1 MDPARGAKL
10 STWLNDQRVRGRI
23 YQTLLLACVATLAC
37 GAIYN
42 AVTNM
47 QARGMPMGFGFWN
60 EVAGFDIN
68 LHLISY
74 TNLSTYGRAFW
85 VGLLNTLLI
94 AVICI
99 PLATLLG
106 FAIGVTRLS
115 PNWLLSRLALVYTS
129 ILRNIPL
136 LLLLLFWY
144 NAVLKSLPGPRQAI
158 SIGDVVFLD
167 NRGLY
172 LPMPVPREQSVWF
185 ISAIAAA
192 LILAAGFREWAR
204 RRQERPRGRAWR
216 ADGWTLGAF
225 GFDIAK
231 LSGFNLKG
239 GLQVIP
245 EMAALVFGLVTF
257 TAAFI
262 AEIVRAGLLAVPVG
276 QSEAAAA
283 LGLHRG
289 LTMKL
294 VVVPQAMR
302 LITPPLTS
310 QYLNIVKNSSL
321 AVFIG
326 YPDLV
331 QIFAGTVLNQT
342 QAAVQVM
349 AITMAV
355 YLVISLAVAT
365 ALPLQELDQGAC
377 GLCSR
382 GARAGRSAADLDQR
396 RARLG
401 ADQPL
406 LVVRLQSHH
415 YRVSR
420 AYRLFAAPTGRM
432 GDDARG
438 LERNGRGCLPS
449 SSGWRLLGVRHRQ
462 VGLPA
467 LRVLSGRGALA
478 GRRR

>member
-23 YQTLLLACVATLAC
+23 YQTLLLACVAALAC

-47 QARGMPMGFGFWN
+47 QARGMPTGFGFWN

-106 FAIGVTRLS
+106 FAIGVARLS

-144 NAVLKSLPGPRQAI
+144 NAVLKSLPGPRQSI

-204 RRQERPRGRAWR
+204 RRQERTGEQAPS
-216 ADGWTLGAF
+216 TLVAVGLILGLPAIASVAGGAPF

-355 YLVISLAVAT
+355 YLFISLAVAL
-365 ALPLQELDQGAC
+365 ALNLFN
-377 GLCSR
+377 
-382 GARAGRSAADLDQR
+382 
-396 RARLG
+396 
-401 ADQPL
+401 
-406 LVVRLQSHH
+406 VRYALK
-415 YRVSR
+415 
-420 AYRLFAAPTGRM
+420 
-432 GDDARG
+432 
-438 LERNGRGCLPS
+438 ER
-449 SSGWRLLGVRHRQ
+449 
-462 VGLPA
+462 
-467 LRVLSGRGALA
+467 
-478 GRRR
+478 

>member
-144 NAVLKSLPGPRQAI
+144 NAVLKSLPGPRQSI

-172 LPMPVPREQSVWF
+172 LPMPVPREQTVWF

-204 RRQERPRGRAWR
+204 RRQQRTGEQAPS
-216 ADGWTLGAF
+216 TLVAVGLILGLPAIASVAGGAPF

-355 YLVISLAVAT
+355 YLFISLAVAV
-365 ALPLQELDQGAC
+365 ALNLFN
-377 GLCSR
+377 
-382 GARAGRSAADLDQR
+382 ARYALK
-396 RARLG
+396 
-401 ADQPL
+401 
-406 LVVRLQSHH
+406 
-415 YRVSR
+415 
-420 AYRLFAAPTGRM
+420 
-432 GDDARG
+432 
-438 LERNGRGCLPS
+438 ER
-449 SSGWRLLGVRHRQ
+449 
-462 VGLPA
+462 
-467 LRVLSGRGALA
+467 
-478 GRRR
+478 

>member
-23 YQTLLLACVATLAC
+23 YQTLLLACVAALAC

-106 FAIGVTRLS
+106 FAIGVARLS

-144 NAVLKSLPGPRQAI
+144 NAVLKSLPGPRQSI

-172 LPMPVPREQSVWF
+172 LPMPVPREQTVWF

-204 RRQERPRGRAWR
+204 RRQERTGEQAPS
-216 ADGWTLGAF
+216 TLVAVGLILGLPAIASAAGGAPF

-355 YLVISLAVAT
+355 YLFISLAVAV
-365 ALPLQELDQGAC
+365 ALNLFN
-377 GLCSR
+377 
-382 GARAGRSAADLDQR
+382 ARYALK
-396 RARLG
+396 
-401 ADQPL
+401 
-406 LVVRLQSHH
+406 
-415 YRVSR
+415 
-420 AYRLFAAPTGRM
+420 
-432 GDDARG
+432 
-438 LERNGRGCLPS
+438 ER
-449 SSGWRLLGVRHRQ
+449 
-462 VGLPA
+462 
-467 LRVLSGRGALA
+467 
-478 GRRR
+478 

>member
-1 MDPARGAKL
+1 MDPASGARL

-23 YQTLLLACVATLAC
+23 YQILLLVCVGALVWGAT
-37 GAIYN
+37 YN
-42 AVTNM
+42 ALTNM
-47 QARGMPMGFGFWN
+47 RARGMPMGFGFWN
-60 EVAGFDIN
+60 QVAGFDIN

-106 FAIGVTRLS
+106 FAVGVARLS
-115 PNWLLSRLALVYTS
+115 PNWLVSRLALVYTS
-129 ILRNIPL
+129 ILRNTPL

-144 NAVLKSLPGPRQAI
+144 NAVLKSLPGPRQSI
-158 SIGDVVFLD
+158 SVGDVVFLN

-172 LPMPVPREQSVWF
+172 LPMPVPRDQAVWF
-185 ISAIAAA
+185 TAAIAAA
-192 LILAAGFREWAR
+192 LIFAAGFHEWAR
-204 RRQERPRGRAWR
+204 RRQEQTGAQAPS
-216 ADGWTLGAF
+216 TLVAVGLIIGLPALVTAVGGAPF

-231 LSGFNLKG
+231 LSGFNMKG
-239 GLQVIP
+239 GLQIIP

-289 LTMKL
+289 LAMNL
-294 VVVPQAMR
+294 VVIPQAMR

-355 YLVISLAVAT
+355 YLFISLAVAL
-365 ALPLQELDQGAC
+365 ALNLFN
-377 GLCSR
+377 
-382 GARAGRSAADLDQR
+382 ARYALK
-396 RARLG
+396 
-401 ADQPL
+401 
-406 LVVRLQSHH
+406 
-415 YRVSR
+415 
-420 AYRLFAAPTGRM
+420 
-432 GDDARG
+432 
-438 LERNGRGCLPS
+438 ER
-449 SSGWRLLGVRHRQ
+449 
-462 VGLPA
+462 
-467 LRVLSGRGALA
+467 
-478 GRRR
+478 

>member
-23 YQTLLLACVATLAC
+23 YQTLLLACVAALAC

-144 NAVLKSLPGPRQAI
+144 NAVLKSLPGPRQSI

-172 LPMPVPREQSVWF
+172 LPMPVPREQTVWF

-204 RRQERPRGRAWR
+204 RRQERTGEQAPS
-216 ADGWTLGAF
+216 TLVAVGLILGLPAIASVAGGAPF

-239 GLQVIP
+239 GLQIIP

-294 VVVPQAMR
+294 VVIPQAMR

-355 YLVISLAVAT
+355 YLFISLAVAL
-365 ALPLQELDQGAC
+365 ALNLFN
-377 GLCSR
+377 
-382 GARAGRSAADLDQR
+382 
-396 RARLG
+396 
-401 ADQPL
+401 
-406 LVVRLQSHH
+406 VRYALK
-415 YRVSR
+415 
-420 AYRLFAAPTGRM
+420 
-432 GDDARG
+432 
-438 LERNGRGCLPS
+438 ER
-449 SSGWRLLGVRHRQ
+449 
-462 VGLPA
+462 
-467 LRVLSGRGALA
+467 
-478 GRRR
+478 

>member
-23 YQTLLLACVATLAC
+23 YQTLLLACVAALAC

-94 AVICI
+94 AIICI

-106 FAIGVTRLS
+106 FAIGVARLS
-115 PNWLLSRLALVYTS
+115 PNWLLSRLSLVYTS

-144 NAVLKSLPGPRQAI
+144 NAVLKSLPGPRQSI
-158 SIGDVVFLD
+158 SIGDVVFLN

-172 LPMPVPREQSVWF
+172 LPMPVPREQTVWF

-204 RRQERPRGRAWR
+204 RRQERTGEQAPS
-216 ADGWTLGAF
+216 TLVAVGLILGLPAIASVAGGAPF

-294 VVVPQAMR
+294 VVIPQAMR

-355 YLVISLAVAT
+355 YLFISLAVAL
-365 ALPLQELDQGAC
+365 ALNLFN
-377 GLCSR
+377 
-382 GARAGRSAADLDQR
+382 
-396 RARLG
+396 
-401 ADQPL
+401 
-406 LVVRLQSHH
+406 VRYALK
-415 YRVSR
+415 
-420 AYRLFAAPTGRM
+420 
-432 GDDARG
+432 
-438 LERNGRGCLPS
+438 ER
-449 SSGWRLLGVRHRQ
+449 
-462 VGLPA
+462 
-467 LRVLSGRGALA
+467 
-478 GRRR
+478 

>member
-106 FAIGVTRLS
+106 FAIGVARLS

-144 NAVLKSLPGPRQAI
+144 NAVLKSLPGPRQSI

-204 RRQERPRGRAWR
+204 RRQERTGEQAPS
-216 ADGWTLGAF
+216 TLVAVGLILGLPAIASAAGGAPF

-355 YLVISLAVAT
+355 YLFISLAVAV
-365 ALPLQELDQGAC
+365 ALNLFN
-377 GLCSR
+377 
-382 GARAGRSAADLDQR
+382 ARYALK
-396 RARLG
+396 
-401 ADQPL
+401 
-406 LVVRLQSHH
+406 
-415 YRVSR
+415 
-420 AYRLFAAPTGRM
+420 
-432 GDDARG
+432 
-438 LERNGRGCLPS
+438 ER
-449 SSGWRLLGVRHRQ
+449 
-462 VGLPA
+462 
-467 LRVLSGRGALA
+467 
-478 GRRR
+478 